1 MQPTWSVMR
10 RAAALPRR
18 DESSCASARQTDA
31 TVDGAL
37 GGDGRRAAGG
47 DGTDGHGPG
56 PLPQTDHPDKHQQH
70 RPSSAAPP
78 VTSTTARHQHHRP
91 RAKLTKP
98 RADPSAT
105 TRQARPPEE
114 GLLRPHRRP
123 PLSPPSPTP
132 PSPPPARPA
141 PPPPSPPMTVSA
153 PIPFPAAQRWPPPQK
168 RRGSVR
174 QQRGQGRRP
183 RTPQPQPPQPSLLS
197 HNSTMTQRKYT
208 IYLI

>member
-1 MQPTWSVMR
+1 M
-10 RAAALPRR
+10 RAAARVRARPTRLWTARWA
-18 DESSCASARQTDA
+18 EMVAARQVEMARTA
-31 TVDGAL
+31 TAQDPFL
-37 GGDGRRAAGG
+37 K
-47 DGTDGHGPG
+47 
-56 PLPQTDHPDKHQQH
+56 QTIQTSTSSTARHQQH
-70 RPSSAAPP
+70 RPSPAAPP
-78 VTSTTARHQHHRP
+78 VTSITARHQHHRP

-123 PLSPPSPTP
+123 PLSSPSPTP